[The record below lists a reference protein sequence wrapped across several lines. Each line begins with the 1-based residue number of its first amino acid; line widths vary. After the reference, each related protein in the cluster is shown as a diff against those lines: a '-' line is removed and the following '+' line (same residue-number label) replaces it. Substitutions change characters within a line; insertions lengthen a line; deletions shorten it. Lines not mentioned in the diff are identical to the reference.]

1 MNRTD
6 VMNKIVNMLRNSTH
20 IAAALLLSAFTA
32 RSAAAAQ
39 DILALGSAA
48 GMRGTSVV
56 VPVYLLDSSGTALG
70 VDQPA
75 SARIQALG
83 IRVSFSPSASVR
95 GVTFRR
101 AGITAAKTPL
111 YERSMQSQ
119 SGAPT
124 GYVTSFAQSTNPL
137 AFTPGA
143 TTGDLVAELVVTLS
157 PTAAA
162 GPIAMT
168 IDSSSAMLSNQ
179 AGTVKETTGNGRL
192 LLYGGTV
199 TVYPPKVRSDLN
211 ADGRTDIVLQNSGTS
226 AIAVWLMNDNTIL
239 EGKVVATPGSDWQLV
254 ATGDLD
260 GDRKAD
266 IIMKNNAT
274 GAISWWQMNGS
285 ARLSATHSDWHEAP
299 ARCARHR

>member
-1 MNRTD
+1 
-6 VMNKIVNMLRNSTH
+6 
-20 IAAALLLSAFTA
+20 
-32 RSAAAAQ
+32 
-39 DILALGSAA
+39 
-48 GMRGTSVV
+48 
-56 VPVYLLDSSGTALG
+56 
-70 VDQPA
+70 VDPRA
-75 SARIQALG
+75 SALIQVLC
-83 IRVSFSPSASVR
+83 IRSSFSPSASVR

-101 AGITAAKTPL
+101 AGSTAAKTPL

-143 TTGDLVAELVVTLS
+143 TTGDLIAELVVTLS
-157 PTAAA
+157 STAPA

-168 IDSSSAMLSNQ
+168 IDSSSAMLATQ

-266 IIMKNNAT
+266 IIMNNNAT
-274 GAISWWQMNGS
+274 GAIPCWQMK
-285 ARLSATHSDWHEAP
+285 
-299 ARCARHR
+299 